1 MGNLKEGYWAI
12 ATQKHLK
19 NYKPDSPHLDEFDS
33 LNVAGKAGR
42 LLGIIRGNSIIDN
55 VKKLEKMASSV
66 GIGKQELH
74 RTILPEIE
82 KASDQQVEIKR
93 NSTGDF
99 QRLEEYV
106 LANNQVLGITG
117 QVYEN
122 LNPSDIERIAVE
134 TLDQTKKIP
143 LLQSELMNLLAG
155 QTFTEEDI
163 YLACSLQEQ
172 FRLIQ
177 KLTKTKGKEP
187 IYSNEYV
194 WGPNHEKIAMTV
206 SSLDLGK
213 KHTLRDVVDTIQN
226 YQGYPLEKLPILDVE
241 LLDIAKKVGMIN
253 PTTISSKRGISK
265 EFAFSTNLLEISGY
279 NDDIL
284 DDVKVLLASIR
295 FGQNYTEHSTIFSP
309 ERFLSNFISRME
321 TSPHSANGT
330 DYILLEKRGIVQV
343 QQVWGDRYKM
353 KLIKKDVAQ
362 EALKII
368 KDPLFNMNFSSD
380 RDHAHDIL
388 AVQPYDNF
396 KSPEEYRLE
405 MGKST
410 ENVAE
415 AMDYLTR
422 VLRDENL

>member
-1 MGNLKEGYWAI
+1 MDKLKEGYWAI

-42 LLGIIRGNSIIDN
+42 LLGVIRGNSVIEN
-55 VKKLEKMASSV
+55 AKRLEKMASSV
-66 GIGKQELH
+66 GIGKLELH
-74 RTILPEIE
+74 TTILPIIE
-82 KASDQQVEIKR
+82 RASDQQIEVKK
-93 NSTGDF
+93 NAAGDF
-99 QRLEEYV
+99 VRLEEYV

-143 LLQSELMNLLAG
+143 LLQSELFNMLST
-155 QTFTEEDI
+155 QSFSEEDI
-163 YLACSLQEQ
+163 HLASFLQEH

-177 KLTKTKGKEP
+177 KLTKSKGKEP

-194 WGPNHEKIAMTV
+194 WGPNHERIALTV

-213 KHTLRDVVDTIQN
+213 KNNLKQVVESIQN
-226 YQGYPLEKLPILDVE
+226 YQGFPLEKLPFIDAE
-241 LLDIAKKVGMIN
+241 LLDIAKKIGMIN
-253 PTTISSKRGISK
+253 PTVISSKRGISK
-265 EFAFSTNLLEISGY
+265 EFGFSTNMLEVSGY

-343 QQVWGDRYKM
+343 EHVWGDRYKM
-353 KLIKKDVAQ
+353 KLMKKDVAI

-368 KDPLFNMNFSSD
+368 KSPEFNVNFSNEQEN
-380 RDHAHDIL
+380 ANDIL
-388 AVQPYDNF
+388 AVQPFDNF
-396 KSPEEYRLE
+396 KSSEEYRLE
-405 MGKST
+405 MAQST

>member
-1 MGNLKEGYWAI
+1 MDKLKEGYWSI

-42 LLGIIRGNSIIDN
+42 LLGIIRGNSVIEN
-55 VKKLEKMASSV
+55 VKKLEKMAASV
-66 GIGKQELH
+66 GIGKVELH
-74 RTILPEIE
+74 RTILPEMV
-82 KASDQQVEIKR
+82 KASDQQIEVKK
-93 NSTGDF
+93 NSAGDF
-99 QRLEEYV
+99 VRLEEYV
-106 LANNQVLGITG
+106 FANNQVLGITG

-143 LLQSELMNLLAG
+143 LLQSELINLLSG
-155 QTFTEEDI
+155 QSFGEEDI
-163 YLACSLQEQ
+163 QLACTLQEQ

-177 KLTKTKGKEP
+177 KLHKTKGKEP
-187 IYSNEYV
+187 IYSNEYI
-194 WGPNHEKIAMTV
+194 WGPNHEKIAMTI

-213 KHTLRDVVDTIQN
+213 KQTLSDVVGSIQN
-226 YQGYPLEKLPILDVE
+226 YQGYPLEKLPTVDPE

-253 PTTISSKRGISK
+253 PTVISSKRGVTK
-265 EFAFSTNLLEISGY
+265 EFAFSTNILEASGY

-330 DYILLEKRGIVQV
+330 DYVLLEKRGIVRAEH
-343 QQVWGDRYKM
+343 VWGDRYKLN
-353 KLIKKDVAQ
+353 LIKKDVAL

-368 KDPLFNMNFSSD
+368 RNPSFSVD
-380 RDHAHDIL
+380 FANDQDNANDII
-388 AVQPYDNF
+388 AVQNSDNF
-396 KSPEEYRLE
+396 VSSEEYRLQ
-405 MGKST
+405 MGQST